1 MCCDGTLFHAVT
13 LQPDDSPRAI
23 AARGIHVKRK
33 RGDAFFHQPCPAHA
47 HDRCTIYDARPT
59 RCRKFNCR
67 QLRRVAADEI
77 TAAEALAAIHSA
89 RQQAL
94 HVDSLIHQLAETNPA
109 RSLAHRA
116 ANALTTDNPT
126 AAHQQLRDALESLE
140 TFLDENFRV
149 PEE

>member
-33 RGDAFFHQPCPAHA
+33 RGESFFHQPCPAHA
-47 HDRCTIYDARPT
+47 HDHCTIYDARPT

-67 QLRRVAADEI
+67 QLLRVTAGEI
-77 TAAEALAAIHSA
+77 TAAQALAAIESA
-89 RQQAL
+89 RHQSARVDAL
-94 HVDSLIHQLAETNPA
+94 IEQVAQTNPA
-109 RSLAHRA
+109 RSLAHRT
-116 ANALTTDNPT
+116 ANALTTDAPT
-126 AAHQQLRDALESLE
+126 TAHHELRTAFDELE
-140 TFLDENFRV
+140 TFLDANFRV